1 MCGLLLTEGEYSI
14 RKDLFEGGL
23 LFLPT
28 PWKNFGRPD
37 ELSGDFS
44 VFDAQNNFVYF
55 IRPLSIREVKFIPA
69 GQALILGA
77 ARAPGW
83 WFRIQRAVYL
93 LPKLLYDI
101 ETDKTLSTVTNTHSN
116 NYGQHNWDSTC
127 KDKPSNFQIETA
139 TIANITADNLN
150 SQDKDDCEDGVPHN
164 ANESRINAATDGP
177 PIADDIVNSC
187 LNVSHLDAVVPA
199 RSTFELNDKDAEYN
213 PLEVSQT
220 PLEVG
225 TLQHCV
231 DSFTEVKAVTDDSR
245 IVPAVIKRV
254 VGPTEVNERLGVCP
268 FVKPQVQ
275 SSQIESYVSSG
286 HNVDVEKSDHSSDEV
301 LRIIED
307 CSVDKSA
314 NHQETP
320 SPNAQWCAELQ
331 VEANR
336 VTAHDMFPQISD
348 ALNSHDSAINS
359 GSLDPSAPREHVP
372 NSGVQCG
379 AASAAVQIVERTP
392 DMGDTEHSVDSGKG
406 CAAATHTDMR
416 NGEHAADEEKISASA
431 VDEVCHDVEVR
442 SVSLAEL
449 NLDLSR
455 RVFPDMRLRTHNAS
469 RMSDETLDC
478 GNVRTVTPKSEVNS
492 VHAHAPFP
500 SAARTTQLKRPL
512 LNETSLQSANIR
524 TVSQP
529 ASPQSAD
536 DKPRWAA
543 IWDKRGWKVV
553 ELDRIDVEGYNE
565 DNGLPQVLLS
575 DWTNLASEAR
585 RDGRYASD
593 YGRDRD
599 TAVTKKQVL
608 IRYCHVGPNAEY
620 AEPVTEEVPFK
631 PSHDLESLVQRNEV
645 QRQVVVS
652 HSSHQETNDSSMST
666 AAKLSSPYAV
676 IDTEDQEG
684 QPRRVGMGG
693 HTEHHVDICSDR
705 IMNMDYPLVPEDESA
720 NAATESCST
729 AATESCSTAAT
740 ESCSTA
746 ATESCSTAATES
758 CSTAATESCSTAAT
772 ESCSTAAT
780 ESCSTAATESCSTA
794 ATESCS

>member
-220 PLEVG
+220 PLEV
-225 TLQHCV
+225 
-231 DSFTEVKAVTDDSR
+231 
-245 IVPAVIKRV
+245 
-254 VGPTEVNERLGVCP
+254 
-268 FVKPQVQ
+268 Q

-336 VTAHDMFPQISD
+336 
-348 ALNSHDSAINS
+348 
-359 GSLDPSAPREHVP
+359 
-372 NSGVQCG
+372 
-379 AASAAVQIVERTP
+379 IVERTP